1 MRYFIAQQFDVPG
14 RLVSVKEHGDGNV
27 NDTYIV
33 VFRTTFS
40 EEKFILQRI
49 SSAVFAEPMHILHN
63 MKLLTEHAHIK
74 LEAEAAADTADRI
87 WQLPKLI
94 PTKSGNS
101 FVIDDDGNY
110 WRAISLIAS
119 ASSYEMVQNIEH
131 AYEVGTVLGK
141 FHETIADLPIEQL
154 KDPLPGFHETPNYL
168 AEYDDVCL
176 NKTTKR
182 LLSFSKNA
190 DNCHRFIH
198 QRRAMVSILE
208 DAKKAGK
215 LALKPIHGDPK
226 ISNIMIDDD
235 TGKGT
240 CMIDLDTVKPGLIHY
255 DFGDCMRSC
264 CNPEGEETDDISKV
278 IFDTDLCR
286 AIAKGYMTFGRKF
299 LTEAD
304 KDYLYDSIRL
314 ITFELGLRFFTDYL
328 QGDKYFKTRYDG
340 NNLQRARVQFKLV
353 ESIETR
359 EDIIR
364 KILERY
370 R

>member
-1 MRYFIAQQFDVPG
+1 MKYFVAEQFDVAG

-49 SSAVFAEPMHILHN
+49 SSTVFAEPMNIIHN
-63 MKLLTEHAHIK
+63 MKLLTEHGHAK
-74 LEAEAAADTADRI
+74 LEAGVDLADRI

-94 PTKSGNS
+94 KTRHGDD
-101 FVIDDDGNY
+101 FIIDEDGNY

-119 ASSYEMVQNIEH
+119 AHSYEKVRNIEH
-131 AYEVGTVLGK
+131 AFEVGTVLGK
-141 FHETIADLPIEQL
+141 FHETVNDLPSDLL
-154 KDPLPGFHETPNYL
+154 KDPLPGFHETPVYL
-168 AEYDDVCL
+168 DEYDKVCQQ
-176 NKTTKR
+176 KPAGK
-182 LLSFSKNA
+182 LLKFSKDA
-190 DNCHRFIH
+190 DNCRRFIE
-198 QRRAMVSILE
+198 QRRQFAMVLE
-208 DAKKAGK
+208 TAKRHGELK
-215 LALKPIHGDPK
+215 LRPIHGDPK

-240 CMIDLDTVKPGLIHY
+240 CIVDLDTVKPGLVHY

-264 CNPEGEETDDISKV
+264 CNPAGEETKNISKV
-278 IFDTDLCR
+278 IFDTNLCQ
-286 AIAKGYMTFGRKF
+286 AITKGYMGFGRQF
-299 LTEAD
+299 LTESD
-304 KDYLYDSIRL
+304 KYYLYDSIRL

-328 QGDKYFKTRYDG
+328 AGNVYFKTRYDG
-340 NNLQRARVQFKLV
+340 HNLHRARVQFKLV

-364 KILERY
+364 EILDRY

>member
-1 MRYFIAQQFDVPG
+1 MKYTIAQQFDVAG

-27 NDTYIV
+27 NDTYMV

-40 EEKFILQRI
+40 EERFILQRI
-49 SSAVFAEPMHILHN
+49 SGAVFSEPMNIIYN
-63 MKLLTEHAHIK
+63 MKLLTEHAHTK
-74 LEAEAAADTADRI
+74 LEAEAATDATDRI

-94 PTKSGNS
+94 PTKTGDS
-101 FVIDDDGNY
+101 FVVDENGDY

-119 ASSYEMVQNIEH
+119 AHSYETVQNIEH
-131 AYEVGTVLGK
+131 AFEVGTVLGK
-141 FHETIADLPIEQL
+141 FHDTVNDLPCEQL

-168 AEYDDVCL
+168 AEYDAICRY
-176 NKTTKR
+176 KTNRR
-182 LLSFSKNA
+182 LLSAPKIA
-190 DNCHRFIH
+190 DNCHRFIEKRRH
-198 QRRAMVSILE
+198 IVDVLESAKQRGLL
-208 DAKKAGK
+208 K
-215 LALKPIHGDPK
+215 LKTIHGDPK
-226 ISNIMIDDD
+226 ISNIMIDDE

-240 CMIDLDTVKPGLIHY
+240 CMVDLDTVKPGLIHY

-264 CNPEGEETDDISKV
+264 CNPAGEDSEDISKV

-286 AIAKGYMTFGRKF
+286 AIAKGYMQFGRKF

-328 QGDKYFKTRYDG
+328 AGDRYFKIRYDG
-340 NNLQRARVQFKLV
+340 HNLHRARVQFKLV

-359 EDIIR
+359 EDII
-364 KILERY
+364 KEILARY

>member
-1 MRYFIAQQFDVPG
+1 MKYFIAQQFAVAG
-14 RLVSVKEHGDGNV
+14 RLVSVTEHGDGNV

-40 EEKFILQRI
+40 EERFILQRI
-49 SSAVFAEPMHILHN
+49 SSVVFTEPLNIIHN
-63 MKLLTEHAHIK
+63 MKLLTEHAHLK
-74 LEAEAAADTADRI
+74 LEAEAEADSADRI

-94 PTKSGNS
+94 QTKNGDSC
-101 FVIDDDGNY
+101 VIDDNGDY

-119 ASSYEMVQNIEH
+119 AHSYETVQNIEH

-141 FHETIADLPIEQL
+141 FHETVNDLPTAQL

-168 AEYDDVCL
+168 AEYDKICL
-176 NKTTKR
+176 HKTTQR
-182 LLSFSKNA
+182 LLSSAKEA
-190 DNCHRFIH
+190 DNCHRFIKQH
-198 QRRAMVSILE
+198 RDIVTVLE
-208 DAKKAGK
+208 DAKERGI
-215 LALKPIHGDPK
+215 LTLKPIHGDPK

-240 CMIDLDTVKPGLIHY
+240 CMVDLDTVKPGLIHY

-264 CNPEGEETDDISKV
+264 CNPVGEETDDISKV
-278 IFDTDLCR
+278 IFDTNLCR
-286 AIAKGYMTFGRKF
+286 AITKGYMTFGRQF

-304 KDYLYDSIRL
+304 KDYLYDSIKL

-328 QGDKYFKTRYDG
+328 EGDTYFKTRYDG
-340 NNLQRARVQFKLV
+340 HNLHRARVQFKLV
-353 ESIETR
+353 TSIETR
-359 EDIIR
+359 EDMIR
-364 KILERY
+364 DILDHY

>member
-1 MRYFIAQQFDVPG
+1 MKYFIAQQFDVAG
-14 RLVSVKEHGDGNV
+14 RLVSVTEHGDGNV

-40 EEKFILQRI
+40 EERFILQRI
-49 SSAVFAEPMHILHN
+49 SSAVFAEPMHIIHN
-63 MKLLTEHAHIK
+63 MKLLTEHAHLK
-74 LEAEAAADTADRI
+74 LEAEADTADRI

-94 PTKSGNS
+94 PTKDGNS
-101 FVIDDDGNY
+101 FVIDDNGNY

-119 ASSYEMVQNIEH
+119 AHSYETVQNIEH
-131 AYEVGTVLGK
+131 AFEVGTVLGK
-141 FHETIADLPIEQL
+141 FHETVNDLSTEQL

-168 AEYDDVCL
+168 AEYDEICL
-176 NKTTKR
+176 QKTSK
-182 LLSFSKNA
+182 LFLSFAKEA
-190 DNCHRFIH
+190 DNCHRFIK
-198 QRRAMVSILE
+198 QRRSIVTLLE
-208 DAKKAGK
+208 DAKQNGK
-215 LALKPIHGDPK
+215 LKLKPIHGDPK

-240 CMIDLDTVKPGLIHY
+240 CIVDLDTVKPGLVHY

-264 CNPEGEETDDISKV
+264 CNPVGEETEDISNV

-286 AIAKGYMTFGRKF
+286 AITKGYMTFGRQF
-299 LTEAD
+299 LTESD

-328 QGDKYFKTRYDG
+328 EGDTYFKTRYDG
-340 NNLQRARVQFKLV
+340 HNLHRARVQFKLV

-359 EDIIR
+359 EDII
-364 KILERY
+364 KDILNRY

>member
-1 MRYFIAQQFDVPG
+1 MKYFIAQQFDVPG

-40 EEKFILQRI
+40 EERFILQRI
-49 SSAVFAEPMHILHN
+49 SSAVFAEPHHILHN
-63 MKLLTEHAHIK
+63 MKILTEHAHVK
-74 LEAEAAADTADRI
+74 LEAEADSADRI

-94 PTKSGNS
+94 PTKDGNN
-101 FVIDDDGNY
+101 FIIDDNGHY

-119 ASSYEMVQNIEH
+119 AHSYETVQNIEH
-131 AYEVGTVLGK
+131 AFEVGTVLGK
-141 FHETIADLPIEQL
+141 FHATISDLPTEQL
-154 KDPLPGFHETPNYL
+154 EDPLPGFHETPIYL
-168 AEYDDVCL
+168 AEYDKTCL
-176 NKTTKR
+176 QKTNKC
-182 LLSFSKNA
+182 LLSFAQEAN
-190 DNCHRFIH
+190 NCHRFIK
-198 QRRAMVSILE
+198 QRRSMVTTLE
-208 DAKKAGK
+208 DAKQRGIIKLKA
-215 LALKPIHGDPK
+215 IHGDPK

-240 CMIDLDTVKPGLIHY
+240 CMVDLDTVKPGLIHY

-264 CNPEGEETDDISKV
+264 CNPVGEETDDISKV

-286 AIAKGYMTFGRKF
+286 AITKGYMTFGRKF

-304 KDYLYDSIRL
+304 KDYLYDSIKL

-328 QGDKYFKTRYDG
+328 DGDRYFKTRYDG
-340 NNLQRARVQFKLV
+340 HNLQRAKVQFKLV
-353 ESIETR
+353 TSIETR
-359 EDIIR
+359 EDII
-364 KILERY
+364 KGILERY